1 MFAQKKKLTV
11 EECDIVETQYGN
23 FLDIKVASERSTFKE
38 YQPYEEEEG
47 VDRFFHQRL
56 AREKE
61 YKAFWCVVKMV
72 LLLSH
77 GQASVERGFSVNK
90 QVQAFACLQLF
101 MASDSKS

>member
-1 MFAQKKKLTV
+1 MLAQKKKITF

-23 FLDIKVASERSTFKE
+23 FLDIKVASERTIFKE
-38 YQPYEEEEG
+38 YQPYEEEER
-47 VDRFFHQRL
+47 VDRFLHQRL

-61 YKAFWCVVKMV
+61 YKDLWSVVKMV

-90 QVQAFACLQLF
+90 QVQPFTCLQLYK
-101 MASDSKS
+101 ASESKS